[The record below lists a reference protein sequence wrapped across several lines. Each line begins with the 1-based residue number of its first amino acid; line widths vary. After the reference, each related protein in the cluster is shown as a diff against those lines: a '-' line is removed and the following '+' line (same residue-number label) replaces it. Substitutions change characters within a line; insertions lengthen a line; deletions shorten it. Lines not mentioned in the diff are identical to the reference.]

1 MAQIRS
7 SSAELIA
14 FFETGDIPTADNFSD
29 LIQSFAVYDGTLPLF
44 SGSAVSTGSFGTLN
58 IHSLTGSSNIILQT
72 GIVPDTNG
80 AYDIGSKTLQ
90 LKNIFTL
97 TASIGQISSSIIPN
111 ADSSHTLGS
120 STVKFSE
127 LHVDTIPTG
136 TLGVISSSLI
146 PDGDDNHSLGTSDL
160 QWKDL
165 HLDGIANIDLGLID
179 SASVGVVSSSLI
191 PDANNHH
198 DLGSATVGWK
208 NLYVSGTAFLGTASI
223 DSLENSV
230 SITGI
235 SSSTQLLSVSASIL
249 PNADGI
255 YDLGTTAKEWRNLF
269 ISGTANINSGSV
281 DVLTVNSTVSSSL
294 VPDADGTYNLGSPA
308 NQWEIIYAD
317 TLSGSL
323 NSDNI
328 VITSAS
334 LSYISGS
341 SDITIGSTIKP
352 DTDNT
357 HDLGN
362 SSLEWKDLYVSG
374 TAYIG
379 NISAVSASFTDNISS
394 SLIPTKASSDFNLG
408 TSGKKWNNAFIGGTA
423 NIEIASVATASLT
436 TATITT
442 ASIGSLSVAG
452 NVTSNFGGFVGGM
465 SFGNPTT
472 ITSDAS
478 IIAGYNVVMWT
489 TNLNPDITI
498 SSGVNYTVNT
508 GANVRMVNMDKFS
521 STLQSV

>member
-29 LIQSFAVYDGTLPLF
+29 LIQSFAVYDGTLPLL
-44 SGSAVSTGSFGTLN
+44 SGSAISTGSFALLN
-58 IHSLTGSSNIILQT
+58 TSILTGSSNIILQT
-72 GIVPDTNG
+72 GLIPDVNG
-80 AYDIGSKTLQ
+80 AYDIGSSTLQ

-97 TASIGQISSSIIPN
+97 TASMGQISSSIIPD
-111 ADSSHTLGS
+111 ADSSHALGS

-179 SASVGVVSSSLI
+179 SASVGVISSSLI
-191 PDANNHH
+191 PDANNHY
-198 DLGSATVGWK
+198 DLGSTTVGWK
-208 NLYVSGTAFLGTASI
+208 DLYVSGTAFLGTASI
-223 DSLENSV
+223 DSLSNNV

-235 SSSTQLLSVSASIL
+235 SSSTQLLSISASLL
-249 PNADGI
+249 PNTDGN
-255 YDLGTTAKEWRNLF
+255 YDLGSPNQEWRNLF

-281 DVLTVNSTVSSSL
+281 DVLTVNSTISSSL
-294 VPDADGTYNLGSPA
+294 VPDADGTYNLGSPT

-317 TLSGSL
+317 ILSGSL

-352 DTDNT
+352 DINNT
-357 HDLGN
+357 HDLGV
-362 SSLEWKDLYVSG
+362 SGLEWRNLFISG
-374 TAYIG
+374 TA
-379 NISAVSASFTDNISS
+379 NISTISANSASIEHISS

-408 TSGKKWNNAFIGGTA
+408 ASAKKWNNAFIGGTA

-436 TATITT
+436 SATIVT
-442 ASIGSLSVAG
+442 ASIGNLSVTG

-472 ITSDAS
+472 ITSDTS
-478 IIAGYNVVMWT
+478 ILAGYNVVMWT

-498 SSGVNYTVNT
+498 SSGVNYSIGI
-508 GANVRMVNMDKFS
+508 GANVRMVNMDNFS
-521 STLQSV
+521 NALQSV